1 MAYISQVV
9 ATLDINGPSYI
20 RPPFFDGTD
29 YAYWR
34 NKMEIFLD
42 SEGVNLWDII
52 EEGWNPP
59 TKKDN
64 EGNEVAIPRKQWSD
78 EQSKTNL
85 RNRKA
90 ITILYCGLSREEYNG
105 IEYLRSAK
113 EIWECLKI
121 KHKDTS
127 QVKNKKL

>member
-9 ATLDINGPSYI
+9 AASNVHSPSYT
-20 RPPFFDGTD
+20 RPPFFYETD

-34 NKMEIFLD
+34 NKMEMFLD

-52 EEGWNPP
+52 EECWSPP

-64 EGNEVAIPRKQWSD
+64 EGNEVTIPRKQWSD
-78 EQSKTNL
+78 EQSKANL

-90 ITILYCGLSREEYNG
+90 ITSSI
-105 IEYLRSAK
+105 
-113 EIWECLKI
+113 
-121 KHKDTS
+121 
-127 QVKNKKL
+127 VV